1 VSNMQGIEGKVAKI
15 IDEYTVVIN
24 KGSDNG
30 VEENM
35 RFIIYEKGK
44 EIIDP
49 DSKESLGYFEYVKGK
64 VKVDVVNEKY
74 SIAKSYQQAI
84 VGVPNYFNIG
94 AIAPKELPLDEET
107 KKGLDK
113 SGITR
118 VKIGDLVRQI
128 LD

>member
-1 VSNMQGIEGKVAKI
+1 MPGIEGKVAEI

-35 RFIIYEKGK
+35 WFIIYQQGK
-44 EIIDP
+44 EIMDP
-49 DSKESLGYFEYVKGK
+49 DSNISLGYFEYVKGK
-64 VKVDVVNEKY
+64 VKVDIVSEKY
-74 SIAKSYQQAI
+74 SIAKSYEHAV
-84 VGVPNYFNIG
+84 VGIPSPFSIG
-94 AIAPKELPLDEET
+94 RYITKELPLDEET

-113 SGITR
+113 SVITK
-118 VKIGDLVRQI
+118 VKVGDLVRQI

>member
-1 VSNMQGIEGKVAKI
+1 MPGIEGKVAKI

-64 VKVDVVNEKY
+64 VKVDIVNEKY
-74 SIAKSYQQAI
+74 SIAKSYHQAI

-107 KKGLDK
+107 KKGLEK
-113 SGITR
+113 SGITI
-118 VKIGDLVRQI
+118 VKEGDLVRQI